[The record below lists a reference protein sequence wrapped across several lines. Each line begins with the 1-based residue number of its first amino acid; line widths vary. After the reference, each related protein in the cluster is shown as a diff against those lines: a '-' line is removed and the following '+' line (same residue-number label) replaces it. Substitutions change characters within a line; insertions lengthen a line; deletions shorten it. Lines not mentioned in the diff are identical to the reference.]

1 MDMQPAITFMA
12 GKEGE
17 DAMHPSPSFP
27 AFLEIF
33 IGAYARTEFNFCKK
47 GMKKKHCK
55 MDIGRGNSVISA
67 KRCPKRN
74 KVK

>member
-1 MDMQPAITFMA
+1 MDMQPAITFIA
-12 GKEGE
+12 EKEGE
-17 DAMHPSPSFP
+17 DAWLAP
-27 AFLEIF
+27 FLEAF
-33 IGAYARTEFNFCKK
+33 MEADARTEFNFCKK